1 MVIMHGDSGS
11 RSLAERGKC
20 VDRSECLA
28 RMHVS
33 YAKEAASRILCR
45 RTITLVLFP
54 FHFGPAGWMK
64 DVKSPES
71 AESEKP
77 HRGSHG

>member
-11 RSLAERGKC
+11 RSLAERGKR

-45 RTITLVLFP
+45 RAITLVLFA
-54 FHFGPAGWMK
+54 FHCGAALY
-64 DVKSPES
+64 E
-71 AESEKP
+71 
-77 HRGSHG
+77 